1 MRGME
6 REAQMAEEGPDRRGF
21 VPLVPPRA
29 DGPMAAL
36 EMQQR
41 AVDMVLAANRLAVSW
56 LQQSSQHH
64 AEVTRR
70 MLDDMNETARRMAS
84 LEPPPEKAMAAIEA
98 LDRARALGMQTAQ
111 EITGLMQRMQGD
123 TAALLDN
130 LLKKSE

>member
-1 MRGME
+1 MP
-6 REAQMAEEGPDRRGF
+6 EEGTMSRGF
-21 VPLVPPRA
+21 APLVPPRA

-56 LQQSSQHH
+56 LQQASQHH

-70 MLDDMNETARRMAS
+70 MLDEMTETTRRMAS

-98 LDRARALGMQTAQ
+98 VDRARALGVQTAQ
-111 EITGLMQRMQGD
+111 EISALMQRMQGD
-123 TAALLDN
+123 TAELLDT
-130 LLKKSE
+130 LLKKKEG